1 MVAAEW
7 QENAKTAEHCCS
19 NFNLNLLESLDL
31 VWQGVEVAL
40 CLVAAGAGRE
50 LGNAL
55 DGVGSGA
62 AAQIVCLASVEEV
75 LLNVLSHLH
84 L

>member
-1 MVAAEW
+1 MLFKA
-7 QENAKTAEHCCS
+7 S
-19 NFNLNLLESLDL
+19 SDLLESLDL
-31 VWQGVEVAL
+31 VGLRVEVAL
-40 CLVAAGAGRE
+40 RFVSARAGRE

-62 AAQIVCLASVEEV
+62 ATQIVCLASVEEV

-84 L
+84 LYASD